1 MKFLRTIKR
10 LVQCMHNTNTGKLC
24 MHASIGEKGAFE
36 SDCVTVCL
44 RGYLN
49 VIFIRS
55 DMHRL
60 GHILV

>member
-1 MKFLRTIKR
+1 
-10 LVQCMHNTNTGKLC
+10 MHNTNTGKLC

-36 SDCVTVCL
+36 SNCVTVCL